1 MIIAQFHLYND
12 EHAHCYQRTGMRC
25 LPARNISKAGGSVL
39 HDWHAEILAIRALNR
54 FLIQECHDMAK
65 SPEANSSIL
74 RRRTSLEASAGR
86 GLQPLT
92 LHKHIKIYMYCSEA
106 PCGDAS
112 MELTMNAQDDATPW
126 SVATEDASIQES
138 SEVLEGRGYFSQLGI
153 VRRKP
158 CTFIL
163 TA

>member
-1 MIIAQFHLYND
+1 
-12 EHAHCYQRTGMRC
+12 MRC
-25 LPARNISKAGGSVL
+25 LPARNILKAGGSVL

-65 SPEANSSIL
+65 SPGGTSSIL
-74 RRRTSLEASAGR
+74 RRRTSLEASASR

-92 LHKHIKIYMYCSEA
+92 LHKHIKIYMYCTEA

-126 SVATEDASIQES
+126 AIEDASIHES
-138 SEVLEGRGYFSQLGI
+138 SEVLKGRGYFSQLGI